1 MLIVIPR
8 WRSSGAES
16 IDAKSRW
23 TLVADG
29 NLSASTF
36 EMAAVSVVLPWS
48 TCPMVPMFTCGLVR
62 SNLAL
67 ATVGPPQDSVARHPD
82 GFRVLC
88 ELGCCYVTRCEKPEL
103 LALVLLDDLF
113 SHRAGNFRVAVE
125 GHRVHGA
132 AGGLRP

>member
-23 TLVADG
+23 TFVADG

-67 ATVGPPQDSVARHPD
+67 ATVGPPQDFHAAVAGR
-82 GFRVLC
+82 RIA
-88 ELGCCYVTRCEKPEL
+88 LGWLRGLCCYVTRP
-103 LALVLLDDLF
+103 
-113 SHRAGNFRVAVE
+113 
-125 GHRVHGA
+125 
-132 AGGLRP
+132 